1 MCVKVVSLYPIKS
14 IMDRSIFALFLIRT
28 HCGATAMGLGGMIKN
43 CDLPRGPCNGLDL
56 FISLIGIL
64 LTILALFLMPTECVV

>member
-1 MCVKVVSLYPIKS
+1 
-14 IMDRSIFALFLIRT
+14 MDRSIFALFLMRT
-28 HCGATAMGLGGMIKN
+28 HRSARARGLGGMIKKIVTS
-43 CDLPRGPCNGLDL
+43 PCNGLDL